1 MDDAADSHRV
11 SLVRDGRD
19 VGTVSVG
26 AEGSIL
32 EAAADLN
39 LGMAYGCRDGSCVRC
54 IGRLE
59 TGSIDYL
66 REPTALT
73 DEQRESGFVLLCI
86 ARPATACR
94 VEIGRAVL
102 EAAFP
107 QLWRSE
113 SGFR

>member
-1 MDDAADSHRV
+1 MDDAAGGHRV

-19 VGTVSVG
+19 VGTVHVG
-26 AEGSIL
+26 PDESIL
-32 EAAADLN
+32 EAAADLD

-59 TGSIDYL
+59 SGSVDYR

-73 DEQRESGFVLLCI
+73 DEQRESEFVLLCI
-86 ARPATACR
+86 ARPETACR
-94 VEIGRAVL
+94 VEIGRGVL

-107 QLWRSE
+107 QLWRPE